1 MCVSPNSESFQPPNE
16 NAPMGTGIG
25 TLIPTIPTSMSYSN
39 WRAVWPSRVNTAVP
53 LA

>member
-25 TLIPTIPTSMSYSN
+25 TLITTRWPEPSESQISLGFPTH
-39 WRAVWPSRVNTAVP
+39 
-53 LA
+53 